1 MPQKIFMVLP
11 RNGSVPF
18 PQPSNNNVNLGSTPT
33 NTSLQ
38 SSMISRIHNLKPGCG
53 SCGRK
58 G

>member
-1 MPQKIFMVLP
+1 MPQKIYMVLP
-11 RNGSVPF
+11 RNGNGIFS
-18 PQPSNNNVNLGSTPT
+18 QPSNNNVNLGSTPT

>member
-18 PQPSNNNVNLGSTPT
+18 PQPSKNVNLASRQK
-33 NTSLQ
+33 NISLN
-38 SSMISRIHNLKPGCG
+38 SSMITRIHDLKPGCG